1 MISIKLNKGLY
12 SAAGQM
18 ELDIE
23 IQIRPGSLIALYG
36 PSGSGKTSII
46 RMIAGLLNPDNGKIE
61 VDGKI
66 WYRYRD
72 VNIPP
77 QARSIGVV
85 FQDYALFP
93 NMTVRENISYALD
106 KGQRPASVDHI
117 LELMEI
123 SNLSDKRPAFL
134 SGGQKQRVALARAI
148 VRRPKILL
156 LDEPTS
162 ALDTALRLK
171 MQDYILHAH
180 REYNL
185 TTILVSHDMLEV
197 TRLAWEVN
205 VIEQGRVV
213 ANGPPRQVLPID
225 TLRDAINNLRLSK

>member
-18 ELDIE
+18 KLDIE
-23 IQIRPGSLIALYG
+23 IQIRTGSLIALYG

-46 RMIAGLLNPDNGKIE
+46 RMIAGLLNPDGGKIE
-61 VDGKI
+61 VDGKV

-77 QARSIGVV
+77 QARSVGVV

-106 KGQRPASVDHI
+106 KTQQPATISHI

-134 SGGQKQRVALARAI
+134 SGGQKQRVALARAM

-171 MQDYILHAH
+171 MQDYILQAH

-197 TRLAWEVN
+197 TRLASEVN
-205 VIEQGRVV
+205 IIEEGHVV
-213 ANGPPRQVLPID
+213 ANGAPRQVLPID
-225 TLRDAINNLRLSK
+225 TLADAINNLRLNK

>member
-1 MISIKLNKGLY
+1 MIDIKLNKRLF
-12 SAAGQM
+12 SAGGQM
-18 ELDIE
+18 DLDIE
-23 IQIRPGSLIALYG
+23 MQVSPGSLIALYG

-46 RMIAGLLNPDNGKIE
+46 RMIAGLLNPDDGKIE
-61 VDGKI
+61 VDGKL
-66 WYRYRD
+66 WYRHRSI
-72 VNIPP
+72 NIRP
-77 QARSIGVV
+77 QARSVGVV

-93 NMTVRENISYALD
+93 NMTVRENISYGLE
-106 KGQRPASVDHI
+106 KGSGRNIVDRI

-123 SNLSDKRPAFL
+123 NNLSDKSPVFL

-171 MQDYILHAH
+171 IQDYILQVHQ
-180 REYNL
+180 EYAL

-197 TRLAWEVN
+197 TRLATDVY
-205 VIEQGRVV
+205 VIEDGRVV
-213 ANGPPRQVLPID
+213 GRGAPRQVLPID
-225 TLRDAINNLRLSK
+225 TLAEAIDNLRLGR

>member
-1 MISIKLNKGLY
+1 MD
-12 SAAGQM
+12 
-18 ELDIE
+18 LDIE
-23 IQIRPGSLIALYG
+23 MQVSPGSLIALYG

-46 RMIAGLLNPDNGKIE
+46 RMIAGLLNPDDGKIE
-61 VDGKI
+61 VDGKL
-66 WYRYRD
+66 WYRHRSI
-72 VNIPP
+72 NIRP
-77 QARSIGVV
+77 QARSVGVV

-93 NMTVRENISYALD
+93 NMTVRENISYGLE
-106 KGQRPASVDHI
+106 KGSGRNIVDRI

-123 SNLSDKRPAFL
+123 NNLSDKSPVFL

-171 MQDYILHAH
+171 IQDYILQVHQ
-180 REYNL
+180 EYAL

-197 TRLAWEVN
+197 TRLATDVY
-205 VIEQGRVV
+205 VIEDGRVV
-213 ANGPPRQVLPID
+213 GRGAPRQVLPID
-225 TLRDAINNLRLSK
+225 TLAEAIDNLRLGR